1 MLNHGQKINHM
12 KNEKKTLTQSQ
23 SQPQKPRLTYSEAM
37 EMVQAAF
44 ASRNLLTKEP
54 STKSPQTKQD
64 NTISVT
70 FLKRLKRK
78 KS

>member
-1 MLNHGQKINHM
+1 M
-12 KNEKKTLTQSQ
+12 KNKKKTLTQSQ
-23 SQPQKPRLTYSEAM
+23 SQQKKQPLMYSDVMSRITQRLESK
-37 EMVQAAF
+37 
-44 ASRNLLTKEP
+44 NLLTKEP

-70 FLKRLKRK
+70 FLKRSKRK